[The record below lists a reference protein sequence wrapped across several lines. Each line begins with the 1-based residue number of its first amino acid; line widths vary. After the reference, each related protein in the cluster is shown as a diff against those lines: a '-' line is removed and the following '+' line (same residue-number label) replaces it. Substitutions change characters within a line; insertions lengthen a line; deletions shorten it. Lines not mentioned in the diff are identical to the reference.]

1 MEMRIGFPGGFRIDA
16 KFKGHTVTTDQSV
29 EAGGEGAEPSPF
41 DLFLASIGTCTGY
54 YILAFCRKREIPT
67 EGLELR
73 LRAEREG
80 DGKLVTR
87 IRIEVLLPEGFPSR
101 YAEACLRAAGQ
112 CTVKRHLEAPPRI
125 DLALA
130 GETT

>member
-1 MEMRIGFPGGFRIDA
+1 MEMRIGFPSGFRIDA
-16 KFKGHTVTTDQSV
+16 RFNGHTVSTDQSV
-29 EAGGEGAEPSPF
+29 KAGGEGAAPSPF

-67 EGLELR
+67 EGLELT
-73 LRAEREG
+73 LRPEREG
-80 DGKLVTR
+80 DKKLVTR
-87 IRIEVLLPEGFPSR
+87 IRIEVHLPEGFPSR

-112 CTVKRHLEAPPRI
+112 CSVKRHLETPPEI

-130 GETT
+130 RSTT